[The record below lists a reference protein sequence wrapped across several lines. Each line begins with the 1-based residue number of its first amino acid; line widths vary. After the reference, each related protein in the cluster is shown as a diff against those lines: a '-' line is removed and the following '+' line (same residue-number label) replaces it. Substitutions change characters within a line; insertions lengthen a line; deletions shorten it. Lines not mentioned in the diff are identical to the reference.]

1 MPNHFPG
8 IDPFIEASGD
18 WPDFHSTFMNAWRE
32 SIAECLPDDY
42 IARLDER
49 LTVVEVEEDRVRRS
63 APDIVISQARQRTSA
78 AHASTAQIA
87 TLEPET
93 IRITIEEEIRETFI
107 QILRHSDRKLVAVLE
122 LLSPANKVGEGR
134 GQYLAKR
141 QAVLM
146 SDAHLVELD
155 LLIGGRR
162 LPMEN
167 PLPAKHFHAV
177 ISRAG
182 KRPNCEVYSWSLD
195 HPMPTLPVP
204 LASPDPDIF
213 VNLAEVL
220 ATTYQRGRYYKTIN
234 YQSPLDLPLSPDYAA
249 WVQQVV
255 AQGNR

>member
-1 MPNHFPG
+1 MPNLFPG

-18 WPDFHSTFMNAWRE
+18 WPDFHSRFMNDWCDA
-32 SIAECLPDDY
+32 IALGLPDDY

-63 APDIVISQARQRTSA
+63 APDIVISQAGMRTSP
-78 AHASTAQIA
+78 ASVTSALVA

-93 IRITIEEEIRETFI
+93 IRITIEEEIRETYI

-122 LLSPANKVGEGR
+122 LLPPANEVGKGR

-162 LPMEN
+162 LPMEK

-204 LASPDPDIF
+204 LASPDPDVF
-213 VNLAEVL
+213 VNLADVL
-220 ATTYQRGRYYKTIN
+220 TTTYQRGRYAKTIN
-234 YQSPLDLPLSPDYAA
+234 YHGSLDLPLSPDYAA
-249 WVQQVV
+249 WVKQAV
-255 AQGNR
+255 AQGKR